1 MQICNDMSHIAQL
14 IADLGR
20 RFSMKDLGPDNYF
33 LGMEIGRKSDGLF
46 ISQLKYV
53 HDLLLLTKMA
63 AAKPIHTPAVSGR
76 RLSLQDGDPL
86 PDPTEYRSV
95 VGALQYLTL
104 TCPGI
109 AFTVNQVCQLC
120 INLLLSIGWL
130 SNVSYD
136 IWLVLLLTV
145 LHINLAPLFSL
156 PILTTI
162 MPAILMTGVPLVDIA
177 FTLVPTLFVR
187 APRNKVGF
195 SVRVPKRSTAS
206 SPTQLLQFH
215 GSISFFMIFD
225 FCCIVQQSIVI
236 ILVPYLLA
244 SNPVFHART
253 CHVEVDYQYIR
264 EKVVRNDLKVLY
276 LSTHDQ
282 IVDVFTKGMSVTRFT
297 ISCPS
302 F

>member
-104 TCPGI
+104 TFMHQPTSIHWLAIKRILRYLVGTPSHGITYKPG
-109 AFTVNQVCQLC
+109 
-120 INLLLSIGWL
+120 SI
-130 SNVSYD
+130 
-136 IWLVLLLTV
+136 
-145 LHINLAPLFSL
+145 
-156 PILTTI
+156 ILTAYSDNDYAGN
-162 MPAILMTGVPLVDIA
+162 PDD
-177 FTLVPTLFVR
+177 R
-187 APRNKVGF
+187 
-195 SVRVPKRSTAS
+195 RSTCGYCIYI
-206 SPTQLLQFH
+206 
-215 GSISFFMIFD
+215 GSN
-225 FCCIVQQSIVI
+225 
-236 ILVPYLLA
+236 LV
-244 SNPVFHART
+244 
-253 CHVEVDYQYIR
+253 C
-264 EKVVRNDLKVLY
+264 
-276 LSTHDQ
+276 
-282 IVDVFTKGMSVTRFT
+282 
-297 ISCPS
+297 
-302 F
+302 